1 MGLRVGENKARL
13 NPRARAWEKQTLAL
27 QLWDDLRP
35 VPARAD
41 CQVRLLTQRAG
52 ARMAYHTV
60 EADRDRWKERAR
72 VPPPL
77 SPRLHLVLMQHIP
90 PAVTLTSMYFQVSGA
105 TKPPSAGYRPN
116 HTVMRKDKHIS
127 EAVY

>member
-1 MGLRVGENKARL
+1 
-13 NPRARAWEKQTLAL
+13 
-27 QLWDDLRP
+27 
-35 VPARAD
+35 
-41 CQVRLLTQRAG
+41 
-52 ARMAYHTV
+52 MAYHTV
-60 EADRDRWKERAR
+60 EADRDRWKKQAR

-77 SPRLHLVLMQHIP
+77 SPCLHLVLMQHIL
-90 PAVTLTSMYFQVSGA
+90 PAVKLTSMYFQVSGA